1 VAAASI
7 TTTVFEEGPLVE
19 VASSWEVHLEEEG
32 DCLVEEVNEE
42 RDQEEVEEGLLQAK
56 DLLE

>member
-1 VAAASI
+1 
-7 TTTVFEEGPLVE
+7 
-19 VASSWEVHLEEEG
+19 VHLEEEG

-42 RDQEEVEEGLLQAK
+42 TDQEEVEEGLLQAK